1 MATSQAQKMEKRTLK
16 FLIFWETELYSPKR
30 RN

>member
-1 MATSQAQKMEKRTLK
+1 MATSQAQKMEKLTLK
-16 FLIFWETELYSPKR
+16 LLIFLETELYSPKR

>member
-1 MATSQAQKMEKRTLK
+1 MATSQAQKMEKLTLK
-16 FLIFWETELYSPKR
+16 LLIFWETELYSPKR

>member
-1 MATSQAQKMEKRTLK
+1 MATSQAQKMEKLTLK
-16 FLIFWETELYSPKR
+16 LLIFWETELYCPKR